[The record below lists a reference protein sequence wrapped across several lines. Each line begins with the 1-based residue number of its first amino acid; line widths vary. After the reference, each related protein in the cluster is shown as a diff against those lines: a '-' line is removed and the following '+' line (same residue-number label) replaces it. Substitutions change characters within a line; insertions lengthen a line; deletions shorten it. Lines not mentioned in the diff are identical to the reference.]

1 MDREIAIDGW
11 GPPERFPEELSTM
24 LDPSKELDPQ
34 VLYYPEKVQPGLL
47 GKVALP
53 FAGLFFLL
61 ALIVGPGRLLMGA
74 DLDSGGVLGTL
85 TLSVLMTFP
94 GLVLLWQWRKE
105 MSELYEKTTGGW
117 RQGVFIAGDWLLF
130 YLGEKHALA
139 IRKAQVERI
148 TYELPSEDAPRKL
161 LKVGF
166 TSLSGEDSEVI
177 LRESVEPSADALH
190 EELIRWRDSA

>member
-1 MDREIAIDGW
+1 
-11 GPPERFPEELSTM
+11 
-24 LDPSKELDPQ
+24 
-34 VLYYPEKVQPGLL
+34 
-47 GKVALP
+47 
-53 FAGLFFLL
+53 
-61 ALIVGPGRLLMGA
+61 
-74 DLDSGGVLGTL
+74 
-85 TLSVLMTFP
+85 
-94 GLVLLWQWRKE
+94 
-105 MSELYEKTTGGW
+105 MSRCGSI
-117 RQGVFIAGDWLLF
+117 R
-130 YLGEKHALA
+130 LGEKHALA